1 MNRRHFLK
9 FLPTTLLFPSIS
21 VADNRCMVRNVSFDD
36 RKIDDLF
43 TKNLQSLNVNNL
55 YILSRVTNNDSQIN
69 VKLKRFEFTL
79 IKTEI
84 ILKMERVYYPNQPM
98 LNILGD
104 YYQNTLYFETYEH
117 RDQIYDLLETLYRKE
132 KYGRINR
139 TDFIRN

>member
-9 FLPTTLLFPSIS
+9 FLPATLLFPSIG

-79 IKTEI
+79 IKTETI
-84 ILKMERVYYPNQPM
+84 SKMERTHYTNLPC
-98 LNILGD
+98 LNVIGD
-104 YYQNTLYFETYEH
+104 FYQNTIYFETFEH
-117 RDQIYDLLETLYRKE
+117 RDQVYQLLDDLNSISRRKVWT
-132 KYGRINR
+132 N
-139 TDFIRN
+139 